1 MSKHKEETLPK
12 EADNLEKAFKRK
24 KKNSLAMDWIG
35 GLFSLPAFF
44 VLLAMVV
51 YPLIYGIVISFF
63 DTNLINRFDFVGFKY
78 YARLLTDSTFYRSI
92 LLTLWFT
99 VVTVLGRSVLA
110 LTYSTILVKENMPC
124 KKLFRSILVLPWF
137 FPDVV
142 IGIVWKW
149 LYNTNYGLFNYIL
162 QALHIIDEPIE
173 WLSNPSTAMW
183 AVIVASIWKGFPFM
197 MVMLM
202 AALQTVPKDLYEA
215 AELDGCNSFQSFQHV
230 TFPGILPVFST
241 TLMLEVMWCFKHF
254 TMIWNL
260 TKGGP
265 VDATRVVSIDIY
277 KTGFEYMR
285 FGESSA
291 RAVIVFI
298 IIIALTLLQ
307 KFLQRRK
314 ENE

>member
-1 MSKHKEETLPK
+1 MPSQKNQALPNSET
-12 EADNLEKAFKRK
+12 KALKIRK
-24 KKNSLAMDWIG
+24 KGSLTQDWVG
-35 GLFSLPAFF
+35 NLFSFPALF
-44 VLLAMVV
+44 VMVAMVV
-51 YPLIYGIVISFF
+51 YPLIYGIVISFYN
-63 DTNLINRFDFVGFKY
+63 TNLINRFEFVGLRY
-78 YARLLTDSTFYRSI
+78 YGRLLTDMTFYKSI
-92 LLTLWFT
+92 LLTVWFT
-99 VVTVLGRSVLA
+99 VVTVAGRAVLA
-110 LTYSTILVKENMPC
+110 LLFSSILVKDNMPC

-149 LYNTNYGLFNYIL
+149 LFNTNYGLFNFIL
-162 QALHIIDEPIE
+162 QSLHIIDQPIE

-215 AELDGCNSFQSFQHV
+215 AELDGCNSFKQFQHV
-230 TFPGILPVFST
+230 TFPGIMPVFST
-241 TLMLEVMWCFKHF
+241 TMMLEIMWCFKHF

-285 FGESSA
+285 FGESST
-291 RAVIVFI
+291 RAVIVFA
-298 IIIALTLLQ
+298 IIIAFTLLQ
-307 KFLQRRK
+307 KFLQRK
-314 ENE
+314 KD